1 MIEKKVVGRG
11 SKMWYTA
18 FPRWFCML
26 WPCCLCSDDDK
37 VDKMGPRVHNERR
50 WIFKIVRFTSIKR
63 LFFHFCIITYL
74 KHSRYKCNTKIA
86 AKVLRGGLRGH
97 PDRTRTAP
105 RGAQR
110 AAQKNW
116 NRSKMAPRRDKSENW
131 RTLLG
136 PLLVQEGSGL
146 VPSNIFSHWM
156 WKNMGFH
163 FWTIFGHFLHHF
175 WPFLDH
181 FWTVFKKRFFML
193 HW

>member
-1 MIEKKVVGRG
+1 MIEKKMVRRG

-136 PLLVQEGSGL
+136 PLKFKRGPDSFHQ
-146 VPSNIFSHWM
+146 IF
-156 WKNMGFH
+156 FH
-163 FWTIFGHFLHHF
+163 IECEKIWVSIFGPFLATF
-175 WPFLDH
+175 GVIFGPFLDH
-181 FWTVFKKRFFML
+181 VWTISG
-193 HW
+193 